1 MGPGC
6 LRRWI
11 ERVDKEAGRGCG
23 GLTGKVGPHSG
34 EMSSRG

>member
-1 MGPGC
+1 
-6 LRRWI
+6 
-11 ERVDKEAGRGCG
+11 VDKEAGRGCG